1 MENNNYLVEISNQAL
16 RDGRLD
22 ERDMLRIQNELW
34 LLLAQQTEQYT
45 MGDSSSVPTETAL
58 ELFKSICFS
67 IGWYLQETGND
78 TGLMIGNMQD
88 LLQASRA
95 LLQERIE
102 EGKKLLRRVAASAPP
117 VGSRS
122 YRDTLAGLGEFF
134 RCYDCRFFAHEIP
147 GNIDYQLDQ
156 PVAETLQGIAYVEEY
171 LHRLL
176 IENKFCRSFHI
187 ETMISLLK
195 SSYPEYRE
203 LLVNIYEPVAVNA
216 IGRVLLGK
224 DVRGLDISADERARL
239 ADYFRSLA
247 QDEASKE
254 LRAAADRVCSELG
267 ITDPASCAYLRQTT
281 LELYTRIK
289 TAIAGGGLEEVFPSL
304 RREPMEVA
312 PTIHYIDGETMDD
325 KKLRTLI
332 DEINDSRSV
341 SEKIALVRQKVHSLS
356 DLIEVLNVC
365 FWGDECRQLLE
376 GFGETELDLLR
387 RYCQEKPESWSSD
400 SGWEDLL

>member
-1 MENNNYLVEISNQAL
+1 MESNNYLAELSNQAL

-22 ERDMLRIQNELW
+22 EKDMLRIQNELW
-34 LLLAQQTEQYT
+34 LLLAQQTESYT

-78 TGLMIGNMQD
+78 TGLMMGNMQD

-147 GNIDYQLDQ
+147 GNIDYQLNQ
-156 PVAETLQGIAYVEEY
+156 PVAETMGIAYVEEY

-176 IENKFCRSFHI
+176 IENKFCRSFQ
-187 ETMISLLK
+187 TKTVISLLEC
-195 SSYPEYRE
+195 SCPEYRE

-216 IGRVLLGK
+216 VGRLLLGK
-224 DVRGLDISADERARL
+224 DVRGLDISTDEQARL

-247 QDEASKE
+247 QDEARKE
-254 LRAAADRVCSELG
+254 LRSAADRVCSELR
-267 ITDPASCAYLRQTT
+267 ITDSASCAYLRQTT
-281 LELYTRIK
+281 LELYPRIK
-289 TAIAGGGLEEVFPSL
+289 TAIAGGSLEEIFPSL

-312 PTIHYIDGETMDD
+312 ATTHYIDGETMDD

-332 DEINDSRSV
+332 DEINDCRSV
-341 SEKIALVRQKVHSLS
+341 SDKIALVRQQVHSLS
-356 DLIEVLNVC
+356 DLVEVLNVC
-365 FWGDECRQLLE
+365 FWGDECRQLFE

-400 SGWEDLL
+400 SEWEDLL

>member
-1 MENNNYLVEISNQAL
+1 MESNNYLAELSNQAL

-22 ERDMLRIQNELW
+22 EKDMLRIQNELW
-34 LLLAQQTEQYT
+34 LLLAQQTESYT

-78 TGLMIGNMQD
+78 TGLMMGNMQD

-147 GNIDYQLDQ
+147 GNIDYQLNQ
-156 PVAETLQGIAYVEEY
+156 PVAETMGIAYVEEY

-176 IENKFCRSFHI
+176 IENKFCRSFQ
-187 ETMISLLK
+187 TKTVISLLEC
-195 SSYPEYRE
+195 SCPEYRE

-216 IGRVLLGK
+216 VGRLLLGK
-224 DVRGLDISADERARL
+224 DVRGLDISTDEQARL
-239 ADYFRSLA
+239 TDYFRSLA
-247 QDEASKE
+247 QDEARKE
-254 LRAAADRVCSELG
+254 LRSAADRVCSELR
-267 ITDPASCAYLRQTT
+267 ITDSASCAYLRQTT
-281 LELYTRIK
+281 LELYPRIK
-289 TAIAGGGLEEVFPSL
+289 TAIAGGSLEEIFPSL

-312 PTIHYIDGETMDD
+312 ATTHYIDGETMDD

-341 SEKIALVRQKVHSLS
+341 SDKIALVRQQIHSLS

-365 FWGDECRQLLE
+365 FWGDECRQLLQ

-387 RYCQEKPESWSSD
+387 RYCQEKPETWSSD

>member
-1 MENNNYLVEISNQAL
+1 MESNNYLAELSNQAL

-22 ERDMLRIQNELW
+22 EKDMLRIQNELW
-34 LLLAQQTEQYT
+34 LLLAQQTESYT

-78 TGLMIGNMQD
+78 TGLMMGNMQD

-147 GNIDYQLDQ
+147 GNIDYQLNQ
-156 PVAETLQGIAYVEEY
+156 PVAETMGIAYVEEY

-176 IENKFCRSFHI
+176 IENKFCRSFQ
-187 ETMISLLK
+187 TKTVISLLEC
-195 SSYPEYRE
+195 SCPEYRE

-216 IGRVLLGK
+216 VGRLLLGK
-224 DVRGLDISADERARL
+224 DVRGLDISTDEQARL
-239 ADYFRSLA
+239 TDYFRSLA
-247 QDEASKE
+247 QDEARKE
-254 LRAAADRVCSELG
+254 LRSAADRVCSELR
-267 ITDPASCAYLRQTT
+267 ITDSASCAYLRQTT
-281 LELYTRIK
+281 LELYPRIK
-289 TAIAGGGLEEVFPSL
+289 TAIAGGSLEEIFPSL

-312 PTIHYIDGETMDD
+312 ATTHYIDGETMDD
-325 KKLRTLI
+325 KK
-332 DEINDSRSV
+332 
-341 SEKIALVRQKVHSLS
+341 
-356 DLIEVLNVC
+356 
-365 FWGDECRQLLE
+365 
-376 GFGETELDLLR
+376 
-387 RYCQEKPESWSSD
+387 
-400 SGWEDLL
+400 